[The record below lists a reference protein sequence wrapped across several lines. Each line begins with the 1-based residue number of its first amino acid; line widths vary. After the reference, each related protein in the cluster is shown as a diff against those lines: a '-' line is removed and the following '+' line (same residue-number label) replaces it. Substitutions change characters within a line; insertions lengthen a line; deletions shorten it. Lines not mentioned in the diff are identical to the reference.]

1 MHSRCSRAF
10 AKGNEGGMKEG
21 KKERGR
27 KRGRER
33 KKMLNTHSTMTRKNR
48 LQGDLTSSEFTL

>member
-1 MHSRCSRAF
+1 
-10 AKGNEGGMKEG
+10 MKEG
-21 KKERGR
+21 KKESGR